1 MADPQITQIASYVA
15 PNLTDEGEDPAETR
29 ENWRQALR
37 LAREEGDVEWLVD
50 FLERQNPDDE
60 VLKAHCASLRS

>member
-15 PNLTDEGEDPAETR
+15 PALTDDGEDPTETR
-29 ENWRQALR
+29 EAWRHALR

-50 FLERQNPDDE
+50 FLERQDPEDQ
-60 VLKAHCASLRS
+60 VLREHCRALRS